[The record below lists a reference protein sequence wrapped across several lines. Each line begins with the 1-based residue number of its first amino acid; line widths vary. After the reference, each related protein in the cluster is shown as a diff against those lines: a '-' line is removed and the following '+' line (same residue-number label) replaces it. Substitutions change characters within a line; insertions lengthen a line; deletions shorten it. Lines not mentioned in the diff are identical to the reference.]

1 MWPQVQSHAV
11 TGITGRGEGHH
22 GIRLPRQMYVKLAA
36 TFAQARS
43 VLGCTL
49 HPPISGG
56 PGLLLHAWVMAITA
70 HPPSR
75 VQYCNRFRYSDAMFC
90 QPKPKWSLMM
100 RMVKVLTIATAFAVI
115 FSLPVTATAQD
126 AAGTFK
132 AKCAGCHGADGT
144 GSAMGKKM
152 GAHDFTTA
160 DVQKMS
166 DAELS
171 DIIVN
176 GKNKMPKYGSLKPE
190 EVKGL
195 VAYIRTLK
203 K

>member
-1 MWPQVQSHAV
+1 MKKRID
-11 TGITGRGEGHH
+11 T
-22 GIRLPRQMYVKLAA
+22 
-36 TFAQARS
+36 
-43 VLGCTL
+43 TL
-49 HPPISGG
+49 
-56 PGLLLHAWVMAITA
+56 
-70 HPPSR
+70 
-75 VQYCNRFRYSDAMFC
+75 
-90 QPKPKWSLMM
+90 
-100 RMVKVLTIATAFAVI
+100 LTIATAFAVVL
-115 FSLPVTATAQD
+115 SRPPSVRAQD
-126 AAGTFK
+126 ASALFK
-132 AKCAGCHGADGT
+132 SKCAGCHAADGT

-166 DAELS
+166 DAEFA
-171 DIIVN
+171 DIITN